1 MGMTTIRLPRVRVD
15 SFPAI
20 VIEVAIVVED
30 LRQSQILSWIRG
42 FNENRESVPLVNA
55 LLIFVFIA
63 FIDKGY

>member
-1 MGMTTIRLPRVRVD
+1 MTTIRLPRVRVD